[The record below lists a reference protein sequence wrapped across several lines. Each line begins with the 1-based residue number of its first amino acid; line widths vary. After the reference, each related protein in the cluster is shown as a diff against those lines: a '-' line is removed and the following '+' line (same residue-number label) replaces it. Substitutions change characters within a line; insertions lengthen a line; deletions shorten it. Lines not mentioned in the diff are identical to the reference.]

1 MIIYPA
7 IDLRQGRCVRLQ
19 QGSPDA
25 ETVFADDPVDA
36 ALRWAAEGAEWLHVV
51 NLDGA
56 LGDGGMENLHA
67 LGRVL
72 SAVDVPV
79 QFGGG
84 VRSVRDVRA
93 LLDLGVSRVVLGT
106 AAVSQPEVVV
116 EALMRVSPD
125 QLAVGI
131 DARDGRVAIH
141 GWRDVTEI
149 DAVTLGRRMAR
160 LGVARLV
167 YTDVSRDGMLT
178 GINLDATREMARET
192 GLSITASGGVASIAD
207 IKALVTHRSEGIDGV
222 IVGMALYRGTIN
234 LSQALHVAKGVEH
247 AG

>member
-25 ETVFADDPVDA
+25 ESVFAADPVDA
-36 ALRWAAEGAEWLHVV
+36 ARRWATEGARWLHVV

-56 LGDGGMENLHA
+56 LGDGGLENLRA
-67 LGRVL
+67 LERIL

-84 VRSVRDVRA
+84 VRSTKDVLS
-93 LLDLGVSRVVLGT
+93 LLSAGVSRVVLGT
-106 AAVSQPEVVV
+106 VAVSQPEVVV
-116 EALMRVSPD
+116 ETLMRVTPD
-125 QLAVGI
+125 QVAVGI
-131 DARDGRVAIH
+131 DARGGRVAIH
-141 GWRDVTEI
+141 GWRDVTEV

-167 YTDVSRDGMLT
+167 YTDVTRDGMLT
-178 GINLDATREMARET
+178 GINLQATREMARET
-192 GLSITASGGVASIAD
+192 GLSITASGGVASIVD
-207 IKALVTHRSEGIDGV
+207 IEALVAHRSEGIDGV
-222 IVGMALYRGTIN
+222 IIGMALYRGTID
-234 LSQALHVAKGVEH
+234 LAQALQVAQGEEH

>member
-25 ETVFADDPVDA
+25 ESVFAADPVDA
-36 ALRWAAEGAEWLHVV
+36 ARRWAAEGAEWLHVV

-56 LGDGGMENLHA
+56 LGQSGQENLRA
-67 LGRVL
+67 LQRIL
-72 SAVDVPV
+72 SAADVPV

-84 VRSVRDVRA
+84 VRSAKDVCA

-106 AAVSQPEVVV
+106 VAVSQPEVIV
-116 EALMRVSPD
+116 ETLMRVSPD

-207 IKALVTHRSEGIDGV
+207 IEALVAHRSEGIDGV
-222 IVGMALYRGTIN
+222 IIGMALYRGTIG
-234 LSQALHVAKGVEH
+234 LAQALKIARGDEHVS
-247 AG
+247 